1 MERVAIPGLSQQAT
15 RIALGTWSIGGW
27 MWGGTEE
34 HDALRTIAAALDR
47 GINIIDT
54 AAAYGWGRSE
64 ELIGRVLAERGGRDR
79 VIIATKFGIE
89 MRDGQLT
96 RNSSPKRIRKETE
109 DSLRRLGTDYVD
121 IYQVH
126 WPDPAEPF
134 EETARLLDGL
144 RSEGKIRAIGVS
156 NFSTEQMDAFRA
168 GAPLNTVQ
176 PRFNLLE
183 REAAEDVLPY
193 ARRHR
198 LATLVYSPLAR
209 GLLSGRMT
217 TDTRFQGDDNR
228 LNNPKFQPP
237 LFAHYL
243 EAVAKLDGLAQE
255 RYGRR
260 VVHLAVRWVL
270 DQPGVSVALWGAR
283 RPDHLETVDGAM
295 GWKLDAEALAEI
307 DRILDETLPKPAPTL
322 IGTTPVVRAAA
333 G

>member
-1 MERVAIPGLSQQAT
+1 MEQTAIPGLSRQVT

-27 MWGGTEE
+27 LWGGTDES
-34 HDALRTIAAALDR
+34 DALRTIAAALDR
-47 GINIIDT
+47 GIDIIDT

-64 ELIGRVLAERGGRDR
+64 ELIGRVLAERGGRDKL
-79 VIIATKFGIE
+79 VIATKFGLE
-89 MRDGQLT
+89 MLNGQLT
-96 RNSSPKRIRKETE
+96 RNSSPKRIRKEIE
-109 DSLRRLGTDYVD
+109 DSLRRLGTDYID

-144 RSEGKIRAIGVS
+144 RAEGKIRAIGVS
-156 NFSTEQMDAFRA
+156 NYSPEQMDVFRA
-168 GAPLNTVQ
+168 GAPLHTAQ

-183 REAAEDVLPY
+183 REAGEDVMSY
-193 ARRHR
+193 AMRHGI
-198 LATLVYSPLAR
+198 ATLVYSPLAR

-217 TDTRFQGDDNR
+217 ADTRFQGDDNR

-243 EAVAKLDGLAQE
+243 EAVEKLDRLARE

-260 VVHLAVRWVL
+260 VIHLAIRWVL

-283 RPDHLETVDGAM
+283 RPDHLEPVDGAM
-295 GWKLDAEALAEI
+295 GWKLDTEALAEI
-307 DRILDETLPKPAPTL
+307 DKILDETIPKPMPTVM
-322 IGTTPVVRAAA
+322 GATPAVRAAA